1 MAAIVKV
8 KVGPMPASASRARCA
23 VKLRHRDV
31 IGCHAFR
38 SLVVLTPRFRLD
50 PVWAIDLVTPDGL
63 RRRGAYP
70 SLRKRSEEVV
80 ASSSSEGRPRDD
92 RTELYRPCRV
102 PAPTPVQRLPNL
114 RHGSYFS
121 DRLLE
126 RRHRAERALLTRRM
140 EKLVET
146 LDITRL
152 SNWQVIP

>member
-1 MAAIVKV
+1 
-8 KVGPMPASASRARCA
+8 
-23 VKLRHRDV
+23 
-31 IGCHAFR
+31 
-38 SLVVLTPRFRLD
+38 
-50 PVWAIDLVTPDGL
+50 
-63 RRRGAYP
+63 
-70 SLRKRSEEVV
+70 
-80 ASSSSEGRPRDD
+80 
-92 RTELYRPCRV
+92 
-102 PAPTPVQRLPNL
+102 L